1 MNPTNI
7 GRCLRA
13 AQSDTGITSAFLAE
27 RLEVKPQ
34 QIARWRTCD
43 NLKFHTIQSL
53 CDALGMSLEE
63 FLAYDGE

>member
-13 AQSDTGITSAFLAE
+13 AQSDTGITSAYLAD

-53 CDALGMSLEE
+53 CNALGMSLEE
-63 FLAYDGE
+63 FLAYGGE

>member
-13 AQSDTGITSAFLAE
+13 AQSDTGITSAYLAN

-63 FLAYDGE
+63 FLAYDEE

>member
-1 MNPTNI
+1 MRTTDI

-13 AQSDTGITSAFLAE
+13 AQSDTGITSAYLAE
-27 RLEVKPQ
+27 RLGVKPQ

-53 CDALGMSLEE
+53 CAELGMTLED
-63 FLAYDGE
+63 FLSYDEE

>member
-1 MNPTNI
+1 MNPINI

-13 AQSDTGITSAFLAE
+13 AQSDTGITSAFLAD
-27 RLEVKPQ
+27 RLDVKPQ
-34 QIARWRTCD
+34 PIARWRTCD

>member
-1 MNPTNI
+1 MNPINI

-13 AQSDTGITSAFLAE
+13 AQSDTGITSAYLAD

-53 CDALGMSLEE
+53 CNALGMSLEE

>member
-1 MNPTNI
+1 MEMTNI

-13 AQSDTGITSAFLAE
+13 AQSDTGITSAYLAD

-53 CDALGMSLEE
+53 CNALGMSLEE